1 MGKKLILALMV
12 LLPCIFADQITKE
25 LARQHLS
32 TSLGK
37 AYFHGIFRLKYA
49 ENTGTFSSLGAGLS
63 DDAQFWLFTVAT
75 AVVLS
80 FLLGYLL
87 ISKVITTYPLIYCAL
102 IIGGGV
108 SNLIDRVTNDGAVV
122 DFMFVSFAGMRT
134 NIFNMADVAITIG
147 IVLLSLSL
155 LSRGGRR
162 GR

>member
-1 MGKKLILALMV
+1 MGKRLILALMV
-12 LLPCIFADQITKE
+12 LLPCIFADQVTKE
-25 LARQHLS
+25 LARQYLS
-32 TSLGK
+32 TSLGES
-37 AYFHGIFRLKYA
+37 YFHGIFRLTYA

-63 DDAQFWLFTVAT
+63 DDAKFWLFTVAT

-87 ISKVITTYPLIYCAL
+87 ISKVITTYSLIGCSL
-102 IIGGGV
+102 MLGGGV
-108 SNLIDRVTNDGAVV
+108 GNLIDRVTNDGAVV

-134 NIFNMADVAITIG
+134 SIFNIADMAITIG